1 MLYIILYIN
10 GKVIMWKF
18 FLISFIYIAAI
29 ILLIVFKCWMILGTI
44 YGLGIVILIY
54 SIIKA
59 KKCPEEFEDLFE

>member
-18 FLISFIYIAAI
+18 FLISFIYIVAI
-29 ILLIVFKCWMILGTI
+29 IILIVFKCWMILGTI

-54 SIIKA
+54 SIITA

>member
-10 GKVIMWKF
+10 DKVIMWKF
-18 FLISFIYIAAI
+18 FLISFIYIVAI

-54 SIIKA
+54 SIITA
-59 KKCPEEFEDLFE
+59 KKMS